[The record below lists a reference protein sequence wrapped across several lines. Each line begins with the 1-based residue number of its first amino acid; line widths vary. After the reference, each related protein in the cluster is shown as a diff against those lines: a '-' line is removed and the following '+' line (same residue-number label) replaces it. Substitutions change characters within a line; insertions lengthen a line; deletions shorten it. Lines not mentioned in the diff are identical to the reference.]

1 MGRLRPQMESNMQSL
16 RFITPTR
23 QDPMATLERAAQA
36 VMLLR
41 NRLRNAAWLQ
51 NIELGVETNDD
62 YCIRV
67 SVAAL
72 HPEQRI
78 IPRELLGFRVHVGL
92 VN

>member
-1 MGRLRPQMESNMQSL
+1 ML
-16 RFITPTR
+16 RFVTPTR
-23 QDPMATLERAAQA
+23 QGKMATLQRAAQA

-41 NRLRNAAWLQ
+41 NRLRNATWLH
-51 NIELGVETNDD
+51 NVELSVETNDE